1 MALLERYAYASHLR
15 AVDPLQKL
23 GLSGTVLIL
32 CLTSPHP
39 AVGGGAFLW
48 MIGLLISIAG
58 VPLRVVVRLLI
69 AQGLFLGLAVIGVA
83 LSVSTS
89 APPAPFRSV
98 ALGPFWISTSPAA
111 LDQTLLLL
119 SRAGGSVSALSFL
132 TLTTP
137 MVDLFEGLRRLRV
150 PVLLLDVM
158 QTMYRF
164 IFLLLD
170 TMERMV
176 IAQQSRL
183 GYATWR
189 TSMRSS
195 GIVASRVWLDAY
207 QRSRRMQQ
215 ALDSRGYAGELR
227 VLPSTYHHSRNLY
240 LLHGVM
246 MLSLLAVWWWQ

>member
-1 MALLERYAYASHLR
+1 M
-15 AVDPLQKL
+15 
-23 GLSGTVLIL
+23 
-32 CLTSPHP
+32 
-39 AVGGGAFLW
+39 
-48 MIGLLISIAG
+48 
-58 VPLRVVVRLLI
+58 
-69 AQGLFLGLAVIGVA
+69 
-83 LSVSTS
+83 
-89 APPAPFRSV
+89 
-98 ALGPFWISTSPAA
+98 
-111 LDQTLLLL
+111 
-119 SRAGGSVSALSFL
+119 
-132 TLTTP
+132 
-137 MVDLFEGLRRLRV
+137 